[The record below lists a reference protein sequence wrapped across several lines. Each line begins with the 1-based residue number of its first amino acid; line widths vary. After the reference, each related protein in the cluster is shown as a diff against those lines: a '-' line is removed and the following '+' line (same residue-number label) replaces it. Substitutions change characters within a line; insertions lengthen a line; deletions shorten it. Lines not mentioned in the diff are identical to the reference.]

1 MQTGVKFFANPSP
14 ELRLTLA
21 KWMGCQ
27 RFIYNAKVDEERYFR
42 TFKNH
47 SLSLVGQY
55 PPCDQTYSQFKD
67 KEISPWLYEVP
78 SQILR
83 NGSVRYEQAHSRF
96 RQGLSNRPKRKYKSN
111 RQSVWI
117 TNELFHFEELTDG
130 GYRLLLISG
139 KIPNAITVSR
149 QSGKWFVSFNYDNGL
164 PEPDEKEIIAHYSS
178 LSKNELEKI
187 TDGFDRGV
195 VIALADSNGKTYDL
209 SKAQKK
215 HLLKKEKQISKY
227 QKRMARSKKGSKRQK
242 KLKNHISKNHMQS
255 ANIRRDFSHQTSHHL
270 ANSEASVFVFENL
283 KIANMVKAP
292 QPKVDSNLGKGGK
305 IKYLKNGR
313 AAKGGLNKSIL
324 SRNWG

>member
-1 MQTGVKFFANPSP
+1 MQTGVKFVANPSP

-117 TNELFHFEELTDG
+117 TNELFRFEELTDG
-130 GYRLLLISG
+130 GYRLLLISSKG
-139 KIPNAITVSR
+139 NKVIGEIP
-149 QSGKWFVSFNYDNGL
+149 
-164 PEPDEKEIIAHYSS
+164 
-178 LSKNELEKI
+178 
-187 TDGFDRGV
+187 
-195 VIALADSNGKTYDL
+195 
-209 SKAQKK
+209 
-215 HLLKKEKQISKY
+215 
-227 QKRMARSKKGSKRQK
+227 
-242 KLKNHISKNHMQS
+242 
-255 ANIRRDFSHQTSHHL
+255 
-270 ANSEASVFVFENL
+270 
-283 KIANMVKAP
+283 
-292 QPKVDSNLGKGGK
+292 
-305 IKYLKNGR
+305 
-313 AAKGGLNKSIL
+313 
-324 SRNWG
+324 